1 MTKTE
6 RKSNKLKWVLSIVSI
21 VLSLATLI
29 GVIVGVNNMADTTSL
44 SQTDYHIGTIND
56 TGKIIESK
64 KSIYSDISTI
74 EDLEIT
80 LAENSNITYKVVF
93 YDEDEKFISMT
104 ETLETDFD
112 TSSNPS
118 NAEYFRVLITPNQV
132 DGEDVTLNVFNMG
145 KYTKMINVEFAN
157 QK

>member
-1 MTKTE
+1 MTKT
-6 RKSNKLKWVLSIVSI
+6 KSNRLKWVLSIVSI

-29 GVIVGVNNMADTTSL
+29 GVIVGVNNMADTTTL
-44 SQTDYHIGTIND
+44 SQTDYHIGTINE

-64 KSIYSDISTI
+64 KSIYSDMSTI
-74 EDLEIT
+74 EDMEIT

-132 DGEDVTLNVFNMG
+132 DGEDITLNVFNMG